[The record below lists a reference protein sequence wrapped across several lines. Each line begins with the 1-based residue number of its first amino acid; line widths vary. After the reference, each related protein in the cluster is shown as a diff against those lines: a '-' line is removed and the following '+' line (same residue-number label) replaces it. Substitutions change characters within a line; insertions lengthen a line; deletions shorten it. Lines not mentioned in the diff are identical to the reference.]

1 MADLKFIGRIL
12 GVIGGLIMVIVGI
25 IAVINGVLGEALV
38 NLNISGF
45 DLGFNFVS
53 GAVGGDLAWLI
64 GAAVVIICGL
74 VAIYGYKELAGK
86 ADVLVWGII
95 YIVVGLIGGSLGGL
109 LVLIGGI
116 VLLIDKFI

>member
-12 GVIGGLIMVIVGI
+12 GVIGGLIMVIFGI
-25 IAVINGVLGEALV
+25 IAVINNVLGEALIA
-38 NLNISGF
+38 LDSLGF
-45 DLGFNFVS
+45 DMGFSLVG

-64 GAAVVIICGL
+64 GAAIAIICGL

-95 YIVVGLIGGSLGGL
+95 YIVVGIVGGGLGGI